1 MATTVMR
8 AGSGILLLRSCKE
21 ATVLRFWC
29 RPDNGAAGALTLP
42 GLGKPERDAMEEP
55 AEPRKKVVHEIGQDL
70 SQLSVFE
77 LKERILALTEE
88 IGRIEQAIR
97 KKESSKSA
105 ADNVF
110 RK

>member
-1 MATTVMR
+1 
-8 AGSGILLLRSCKE
+8 
-21 ATVLRFWC
+21 
-29 RPDNGAAGALTLP
+29 
-42 GLGKPERDAMEEP
+42 MEEP

-88 IGRIEQAIR
+88 IARIEQAVK

-105 ADNVF
+105 ADNF
-110 RK
+110 FKK